1 MQSNK
6 KRRVAVVGG
15 GAAGLMAAGYAAE
28 TGAEV
33 TIFEQMPKTGLKL
46 GITGK
51 GRCNLTNLSS
61 IPEFLD
67 HVVSNPR
74 FLYSAVSRF
83 TPEDTV
89 SFFEGIGVPLKTERG
104 RRVFPV
110 SDHASDVVNA
120 LRRYA
125 SPARVIH
132 EKVTRLLCES
142 GKVTGVYTNRANY
155 FDAVIL
161 ATGGASYPT
170 TGSDGSG
177 YRLATDVGHSVTAL
191 FPSLVPLVSP
201 SSLCS
206 AMQGVS
212 LKNIGITVRSKGKSV
227 YEDFGELLFTHF
239 GVSGPTVLSASAH
252 LRACDFRDTFLDID
266 LKPALS
272 DKMLDERLLS
282 DFRKNANKDFVTELA
297 ELLPQKMLLP
307 FSSYTGID
315 PHKKVHDM
323 TREDRT
329 VLRRSLKC
337 FSIPLSGFRPL
348 TEAVVTAGGI
358 NVSEVDPKTMESR
371 LIQNLYF
378 AGEILD
384 VDAYT
389 GGYNL
394 QIAFSTAR
402 LAAYHAAMNS
412 EESPHV

>member
-1 MQSNK
+1 M
-6 KRRVAVVGG
+6 GG

-28 TGAEV
+28 MGADV
-33 TIFEQMPKTGLKL
+33 TLFEQMPKTGLKL

-61 IPEFLD
+61 ESEFLE
-67 HVVSNPR
+67 HVISHPR

-83 TPEDTV
+83 SPEDTV
-89 SFFEGIGVPLKTERG
+89 AFFEHLGVPLKTERG

-110 SDHASDVVNA
+110 SDRASDIVNA

-125 SPARVIH
+125 SPARLLH
-132 EKVTRLLCES
+132 EKVTRLLHED
-142 GKVTGVYTNRANY
+142 GQVTGVFTSHEYF

-177 YRLATDVGHSVTAL
+177 YRLASEVGHSVTDL

-201 SSLCS
+201 SSLCP

-212 LKNIGITVRSKGKSV
+212 LKNIGMTVRSQGKPV
-227 YEDFGELLFTHF
+227 YKDFGELLFTHF
-239 GVSGPTVLSASAH
+239 GVSGPTILSASAH
-252 LRACDFRDTFLDID
+252 LRACGFRDAFLDID

-272 DKMLDERLLS
+272 DQALDDRLLS
-282 DFRKNANKDFVTELA
+282 DFRKNANKDFVTELG

-307 FSSYTGID
+307 FSAYTGIN

-323 TREDRT
+323 TREDRA

-337 FSIPLSGFRPL
+337 FSLPLSGFRPL
-348 TEAVVTAGGI
+348 SEAVVTAGGI
-358 NVSEVDPKTMESR
+358 DVREVDPKTMESR
-371 LIQNLYF
+371 LEKKLYF

-402 LAAYHAAMNS
+402 LAAYYAAIS
-412 EESPHV
+412 